1 MPSTKTKHITKPWTL
16 NHQKKENALFSSTQK
31 LGLNY
36 DKNSFIQDHKKELFK
51 LIRENKDWKDGT
63 KEGYFFTVARKLF
76 NINNKDRY
84 SKLFSEAGFKLM
96 QTTKEKEGQNEL
108 DDKEIE
114 NFRTH
119 QHFLNLISTLETTGD
134 ISKTEHL
141 KQLLLKLLVLQPPL
155 RTSFYTSAII
165 TNNKKDNDPNFNY
178 VYFNRRGAHKAYY
191 IVNKD
196 KASNYK
202 IYAINK
208 NLSKIELSKEAT
220 DAIIESYQSY
230 PRNYLF
236 EIDNRPIS
244 DATFLKW
251 LRDIT
256 GINNINVDMMR
267 ASYITWFH
275 DTNPKFGD
283 REKLA
288 KVMRHS
294 QQTATQNYRK
304 ILNSEQKESINCD
317 AVNKQ
322 LVILEQANRELTNKL
337 RAYQDTKDDINKF
350 KKRRRD
356 VIFQLNKNNREP
368 RQDTLKRYNILKSTT
383 TNLYF

>member
-1 MPSTKTKHITKPWTL
+1 MPIPKVKQIIKPWTL
-16 NHQKKENALFSSTQK
+16 NHQKKENALFSTTQK
-31 LGLNY
+31 LNLGYN
-36 DKNSFIQDHKKELFK
+36 KETFIQDHKKELFK
-51 LIRENKDWKDGT
+51 LIRDNKDWKDGT

-84 SKLFSEAGFKLM
+84 TKLFSDAGFQLM
-96 QTTKEKEGQNEL
+96 QTTKEKEGNNEL
-108 DDKEIE
+108 DEKEQE

-119 QHFLNLISTLETTGD
+119 QYFLNLISTLETTTN

-165 TNNKKDNDPNFNY
+165 TNSKQDNDPNYNY
-178 VYFNRRGAHKAYY
+178 VYFNRRGSHKAFY

-220 DAIIESYQSY
+220 EAIIESYQNY

-236 EIDNRPIS
+236 EIDNKPIT
-244 DATFLKW
+244 DGTFLKW

-256 GINNINVDMMR
+256 GLSNINVDMMR

-288 KVMRHS
+288 KIMRHS
-294 QQTATQNYRK
+294 QQTASQNYRK
-304 ILNSEQKESINCD
+304 ILNTEQRENKNCD
-317 AVNKQ
+317 EVNKK
-322 LVILEQANRELTNKL
+322 LVILEQANRELNNKL
-337 RAYQDTKDDINKF
+337 KAYQENKEDIRKY

-356 VIFQLNKNNREP
+356 IIYQLNKNGREP
-368 RQDTLKRYNILKSTT
+368 RQDTLTRYNIKLNTDTKI
-383 TNLYF
+383 YY